1 MLFNHPLSMAK
12 TIENLSHLSTKLS
25 AAAKSNAGTSDKLEL
40 DAASKEVR
48 SLIEEVKEQQS
59 FETDLSEPL
68 TTLNMKVDSIVK
80 DPNMENGKWELMT
93 NKIKDLRSSMAEVK
107 SQLHWRKV
115 PMGKVIESLSFMYA
129 RLIDAAKPDKASK
142 LSSPDTAAGDPKSKD
157 AAGDPKSKDET
168 SESFEL
174 DKACNELKY
183 LIDEFKKLQVYET
196 NLSDPLKT
204 IQNNVDDIL
213 GDLNANADNVE
224 WETIKRNLKVL
235 RSNMTK
241 VKAQLPLLHQTSS
254 STEARRLLTTTSRE
268 EASKLPSPYQAD
280 GILQKGPFFKE
291 FQDRYQNLYTREKLC
306 LLCFAIFPE
315 NAEVSE
321 RLLRFWWEGE
331 RLRPESESDKKTVN
345 EILEEFVERG
355 FIEPVYKRSGSKG
368 SCYKMHPIVRCLIVR
383 HAKEANFFY
392 YDCKGYPNMEF
403 FKSKKI
409 CLVKSEGPSWWSK
422 DVLAFTKARE
432 QAQEQAQAQPQAQAQ
447 AQAQPQAQEQP
458 QAQQGKDKK
467 QAEDET
473 KTKTKNKQKQKLEEQ
488 ERKEKDKKRKEDEK
502 QERKE
507 KDKKRKEDE
516 KQERKE
522 KDKRKEDKNQERK
535 EMEKK
540 INEDEN
546 QERKAMDKK
555 RKEDEKQE
563 RKEKEK
569 KRIEDEKK
577 RGKLE
582 TKRINYLENLQTLFN
597 VSKQFPE
604 LPEELFPKMKN
615 IDVLYL
621 GRWERTAERHMEVED
636 VNFLR
641 GLKNMNK
648 LRFFSLQGISG
659 IKTLPVSIGMLQNLR
674 ILDLKACHNL
684 EELPK
689 EVGLLK
695 MLSYL
700 DLSECYLLDRI
711 PTDLSKLSKLKV
723 LKGFVISSNSP
734 CHLTHLTTLSELEK
748 LSISI
753 HDDKFSI
760 KEEES
765 IKHFSEFK
773 SLTKLKIA
781 WGAGGTKKSHDK
793 AKHPEDKKKTS
804 EVSKLVPTAK
814 VLEKYLK
821 LPFLGSSK
829 SVPEKGNV
837 AVAPTTAK
845 AGQDKNGDNA
855 KKKKSGAVL
864 QSNVRANNKDQGG
877 RSPKPELKLEK
888 LDIRCYPDKEPPK
901 WLVPKTLTHL
911 RRLYF
916 RGGEVS
922 HIPVANKDE
931 KWNVETLRLKYLINI
946 KMDWKQIQKQFPDL
960 KLLEKVNCPQ
970 ITFCPC
976 DASGAWE
983 KQA

>member
-1 MLFNHPLSMAK
+1 MAK

-40 DAASKEVR
+40 DAASKE
-48 SLIEEVKEQQS
+48 
-59 FETDLSEPL
+59 
-68 TTLNMKVDSIVK
+68 
-80 DPNMENGKWELMT
+80 
-93 NKIKDLRSSMAEVK
+93 
-107 SQLHWRKV
+107 V

-280 GILQKGPFFKE
+280 GIFQKGPFFKE

-488 ERKEKDKKRKEDEK
+488 ERKG
-502 QERKE
+502 

-734 CHLTHLTTLSELEK
+734 CHLTHLTT
-748 LSISI
+748 I

-781 WGAGGTKKSHDK
+781 WGVGGTKKSHDK

-804 EVSKLVPTAK
+804 EVSKLVPTA
-814 VLEKYLK
+814 
-821 LPFLGSSK
+821 K

-864 QSNVRANNKDQGG
+864 QSNVHANNKDQGG

-901 WLVPKTLTHL
+901 WLVPKSLTHL

-922 HIPVANKDE
+922 HIPVANKEE
-931 KWNVETLRLKYLINI
+931 KWN
-946 KMDWKQIQKQFPDL
+946 QFPDL

>member
-1 MLFNHPLSMAK
+1 MSLNSKDSSPLPR
-12 TIENLSHLSTKLS
+12 
-25 AAAKSNAGTSDKLEL
+25 D
-40 DAASKEVR
+40 D
-48 SLIEEVKEQQS
+48 Q
-59 FETDLSEPL
+59 
-68 TTLNMKVDSIVK
+68 
-80 DPNMENGKWELMT
+80 
-93 NKIKDLRSSMAEVK
+93 
-107 SQLHWRKV
+107 V

-280 GILQKGPFFKE
+280 GIFQKGPFFKE

-422 DVLAFTKARE
+422 DVLAFTKAR
-432 QAQEQAQAQPQAQAQ
+432 
-447 AQAQPQAQEQP
+447 
-458 QAQQGKDKK
+458 
-467 QAEDET
+467 
-473 KTKTKNKQKQKLEEQ
+473 
-488 ERKEKDKKRKEDEK
+488 
-502 QERKE
+502 
-507 KDKKRKEDE
+507 
-516 KQERKE
+516 
-522 KDKRKEDKNQERK
+522 
-535 EMEKK
+535 
-540 INEDEN
+540 
-546 QERKAMDKK
+546 
-555 RKEDEKQE
+555 
-563 RKEKEK
+563 
-569 KRIEDEKK
+569 
-577 RGKLE
+577 
-582 TKRINYLENLQTLFN
+582 
-597 VSKQFPE
+597 
-604 LPEELFPKMKN
+604 
-615 IDVLYL
+615 
-621 GRWERTAERHMEVED
+621 RWERTAERHMEVED

-781 WGAGGTKKSHDK
+781 WGVGGTKKSHDK

-864 QSNVRANNKDQGG
+864 QSNVHANNKDQGG

-901 WLVPKTLTHL
+901 WLVPKSLTHL

-922 HIPVANKDE
+922 HIPVANKEE

-976 DASGAWE
+976 DASCNETSESFELDKACNELKYLIDEFKKLQVYETNLSEPLKTIPNNVNDILGDLIANADNVEWE
-983 KQA
+983 TIKRNLKVLRSTMTKVKAQLPLLHQTSSSTEARRLLTTTSREEASKLPSPYQADGIFQKGPFLKEFQDRYEILRGRDEDEKEK

>member
-1 MLFNHPLSMAK
+1 MAK
-12 TIENLSHLSTKLS
+12 TIENLSLLSTRLS
-25 AAAKSNAGTSDKLEL
+25 EAAKSNAGTSDKLEL
-40 DAASKEVR
+40 GAASKELS
-48 SLIEEVKEQQS
+48 SLIEEAKEQQS
-59 FETDLSEPL
+59 FESYLSHSL
-68 TTLNMKVDSIVK
+68 TYIHMTVDDIVK
-80 DPNMENGKWELMT
+80 DPNMENGKT
-93 NKIKDLRSSMAEVK
+93 KKNHNRS
-107 SQLHWRKV
+107 
-115 PMGKVIESLSFMYA
+115 
-129 RLIDAAKPDKASK
+129 
-142 LSSPDTAAGDPKSKD
+142 PKSKD
-157 AAGDPKSKDET
+157 DT
-168 SESFEL
+168 SESFEI
-174 DKACNELKY
+174 DKACSDIKY
-183 LIDEFKKLQVYET
+183 LIGVFKQLLIT
-196 NLSDPLKT
+196 S

-241 VKAQLPLLHQTSS
+241 VQAQLPLLHQTSS

-280 GILQKGPFFKE
+280 GIFEKGSFLKD
-291 FQDRYQNLYTREKLC
+291 FQDRYETLGKREKLC

-422 DVLAFTKARE
+422 D
-432 QAQEQAQAQPQAQAQ
+432 
-447 AQAQPQAQEQP
+447 
-458 QAQQGKDKK
+458 D
-467 QAEDET
+467 
-473 KTKTKNKQKQKLEEQ
+473 
-488 ERKEKDKKRKEDEK
+488 
-502 QERKE
+502 
-507 KDKKRKEDE
+507 
-516 KQERKE
+516 
-522 KDKRKEDKNQERK
+522 QERK

-540 INEDEN
+540 
-546 QERKAMDKK
+546 RAA
-555 RKEDEKQE
+555 
-563 RKEKEK
+563 
-569 KRIEDEKK
+569 
-577 RGKLE
+577 LE
-582 TKRINYLENLQTLFN
+582 TTRAKYLGNLQTLFN

-604 LPEELFPKMKN
+604 LPEELFPNMKN

-621 GRWERTAERHMEVED
+621 GRWERTAERHMEVVD

-641 GLKNMNK
+641 GLKNMSK

-659 IKTLPVSIGMLQNLR
+659 IKKLPNSIGMLQNLR
-674 ILDLKACHNL
+674 ILDLKACDTL
-684 EELPK
+684 EELPE

-700 DLSECYLLDRI
+700 DLSECYLLETI
-711 PTDLSKLSKLKV
+711 PKDLSKLSKLKV
-723 LKGFVISSNSP
+723 LKGFIISSNSP
-734 CHLTHLTTLSELEK
+734 CDLTHLTTLSELEK

-765 IKHFSEFK
+765 IKQFSKFK
-773 SLTKLKIA
+773 SLTKLQIA
-781 WGAGGTKKSHDK
+781 WGAGGIKKSADR
-793 AKHPEDKKKTS
+793 AKHPEDKNKTS
-804 EVSKLVPTAK
+804 EASKLWPTAK

-829 SVPEKGNV
+829 SVPKKGNV
-837 AVAPTTAK
+837 TVAAATAK

-864 QSNVRANNKDQGG
+864 QSNVHANNKDQGG
-877 RSPKPELKLEK
+877 RSPKPVLQSELKLEK

-911 RRLYF
+911 KRLYF
-916 RGGEVS
+916 RCGELS
-922 HIPVANKDE
+922 HIPVANRDE
-931 KWNVETLRLKYLINI
+931 RRTGNKFKS
-946 KMDWKQIQKQFPDL
+946 KFPEL

-983 KQA
+983 LKQA

>member
-1 MLFNHPLSMAK
+1 MAK
-12 TIENLSHLSTKLS
+12 TIESLSHLSTRLS
-25 AAAKSNAGTSDKLEL
+25 EAAKSNAGKSDKLEL
-40 DAASKEVR
+40 DAACKELS
-48 SLIEEVKEQQS
+48 SLIVEVKEQQS
-59 FETDLSEPL
+59 FEIDLSEPL
-68 TTLNMKVDSIVK
+68 TTLHMKVDSIVK

-93 NKIKDLRSSMAEVK
+93 NKIKDLRSSMTEVK
-107 SQLHWRKV
+107 SQLHLRKV
-115 PMGKVIESLSFMYA
+115 PMGKVIERLSFMYA
-129 RLIDAAKPDKASK
+129 RLIDAAKPDEAST
-142 LSSPDTAAGDPKSKD
+142 DGDPKSKD
-157 AAGDPKSKDET
+157 KT

-174 DKACNELKY
+174 NKACNELKY

-196 NLSDPLKT
+196 NLSEPLKT

-241 VKAQLPLLHQTSS
+241 VKAQLPLLHQTYS

-280 GILQKGPFFKE
+280 GIFQKGFFLKE
-291 FQDRYQNLYTREKLC
+291 FQDRYKTLDTREKLC

-331 RLRPESESDKKTVN
+331 RLRPTSESDTKTVN

-383 HAKEANFFY
+383 LAKEANFFY
-392 YDCKGYPNMEF
+392 YDSKGYPNMEF

-432 QAQEQAQAQPQAQAQ
+432 QAQAQAQAQPQAQAQ
-447 AQAQPQAQEQP
+447 AQAQPQAQPQAQVQP
-458 QAQQGKDKK
+458 QAQQGKDR
-467 QAEDET
+467 
-473 KTKTKNKQKQKLEEQ
+473 Q
-488 ERKEKDKKRKEDEK
+488 EKEDEK

-507 KDKKRKEDE
+507 KDQRKEEE

-522 KDKRKEDKNQERK
+522 
-535 EMEKK
+535 
-540 INEDEN
+540 
-546 QERKAMDKK
+546 MDKK
-555 RKEDEKQE
+555 RKEDKKQE

-659 IKTLPVSIGMLQNLR
+659 IKTLPISIGMLQNLR

-734 CHLTHLTTLSELEK
+734 CDLNHLTTLSELEK

-765 IKHFSEFK
+765 INHFSKFK

-793 AKHPEDKKKTS
+793 AKQPEDKNKTS
-804 EVSKLVPTAK
+804 EGSKLGPTAK

-855 KKKKSGAVL
+855 KKKNSGAVL
-864 QSNVRANNKDQGG
+864 QSNVHANNKDQGG
-877 RSPKPELKLEK
+877 RSPKPVLQSELKLEK

-911 RRLYF
+911 QRLYF

-922 HIPVANKDE
+922 HIPVANRDE

-946 KMDWKQIQKQFPDL
+946 KMDWKQIQKQFPEL

-970 ITFCPC
+970 IMFCPC

-983 KQA
+983 KRA

>member
-1 MLFNHPLSMAK
+1 MAK
-12 TIENLSHLSTKLS
+12 TTESLSLSPTCS
-25 AAAKSNAGTSDKLEL
+25 EASNRDAANGDSKSNAGTADKRKL
-40 DAASKEVR
+40 DEAC
-48 SLIEEVKEQQS
+48 
-59 FETDLSEPL
+59 
-68 TTLNMKVDSIVK
+68 
-80 DPNMENGKWELMT
+80 
-93 NKIKDLRSSMAEVK
+93 
-107 SQLHWRKV
+107 KV
-115 PMGKVIESLSFMYA
+115 PMGNVIESLKNLYENL
-129 RLIDAAKPDKASK
+129 RQASK
-142 LSSPDTAAGDPKSKD
+142 LSPPATAAGDPK
-157 AAGDPKSKDET
+157 PKDET
-168 SESFEL
+168 SDL

-183 LIDEFKKLQVYET
+183 LIDEFEKLQLYET
-196 NLSDPLKT
+196 NLSGPLET
-204 IQNNVDDIL
+204 IEKNVEDIL
-213 GDLNANADNVE
+213 GDLNANKDNVE
-224 WETIKRNLKVL
+224 WETTKKNLKVL

-254 STEARRLLTTTSRE
+254 STEARRLLATTSRE

-280 GILQKGPFFKE
+280 GIFEKGSFLKE
-291 FQDRYQNLYTREKLC
+291 FEDCYKNLGKREKLC

-331 RLRPESESDKKTVN
+331 RLRPTSESDKKTVN
-345 EILEEFVERG
+345 EILDEFVERG

-383 HAKEANFFY
+383 LANQANFFY
-392 YDCKGYPNMEF
+392 YDSKGYPNMEF

-432 QAQEQAQAQPQAQAQ
+432 QAQ
-447 AQAQPQAQEQP
+447 
-458 QAQQGKDKK
+458 QGKDTK
-467 QAEDET
+467 QPKAVTMT
-473 KTKTKNKQKQKLEEQ
+473 KD
-488 ERKEKDKKRKEDEK
+488 DKK
-502 QERKE
+502 
-507 KDKKRKEDE
+507 
-516 KQERKE
+516 
-522 KDKRKEDKNQERK
+522 QERK
-535 EMEKK
+535 EMEK
-540 INEDEN
+540 
-546 QERKAMDKK
+546 M
-555 RKEDEKQE
+555 
-563 RKEKEK
+563 
-569 KRIEDEKK
+569 

-582 TKRINYLENLQTLFN
+582 TERINYLENLQTLFN

-621 GRWERTAERHMEVED
+621 GRWERTAERHMEVEEVD
-636 VNFLR
+636 FLK

-648 LRFFSLQGISG
+648 LRFFSLHGISG
-659 IKTLPVSIGMLQNLR
+659 IKKLPDSIGMLQNLR
-674 ILDLKACHNL
+674 ILDLKACHTL

-734 CHLTHLTTLSELEK
+734 CNLTHLTTLSELEK

-760 KEEES
+760 KEKES
-765 IKHFSEFK
+765 IKQFSKFNK
-773 SLTKLKIA
+773 LTKLKIA
-781 WGAGGTKKSHDK
+781 WGAGGTKKSLDK
-793 AKHPEDKKKTS
+793 AKRSEDKNKTS
-804 EVSKLVPTAK
+804 EASKLSPTAN

-821 LPFLGSSK
+821 LPFWGSSK

-837 AVAPTTAK
+837 AVAATTAK

-855 KKKKSGAVL
+855 KKQES
-864 QSNVRANNKDQGG
+864 
-877 RSPKPELKLEK
+877 EFKLEK

-901 WLVPKTLTHL
+901 WLVPKTLTRL
-911 RRLYF
+911 KRLYF
-916 RGGEVS
+916 SGGEVS
-922 HIPVANKDE
+922 HIPVANGDE
-931 KWNVETLRLKYLINI
+931 KWNVEFLRLKYLINI
-946 KMDWKQIQKQFPDL
+946 KMDWKQVQKQFPEL

-976 DASGAWE
+976 DASGVWE
-983 KQA
+983 VKQAGTEIRMDAHPS

>member
-1 MLFNHPLSMAK
+1 
-12 TIENLSHLSTKLS
+12 
-25 AAAKSNAGTSDKLEL
+25 
-40 DAASKEVR
+40 
-48 SLIEEVKEQQS
+48 
-59 FETDLSEPL
+59 
-68 TTLNMKVDSIVK
+68 
-80 DPNMENGKWELMT
+80 
-93 NKIKDLRSSMAEVK
+93 
-107 SQLHWRKV
+107 
-115 PMGKVIESLSFMYA
+115 
-129 RLIDAAKPDKASK
+129 
-142 LSSPDTAAGDPKSKD
+142 
-157 AAGDPKSKDET
+157 
-168 SESFEL
+168 
-174 DKACNELKY
+174 
-183 LIDEFKKLQVYET
+183 
-196 NLSDPLKT
+196 
-204 IQNNVDDIL
+204 
-213 GDLNANADNVE
+213 
-224 WETIKRNLKVL
+224 
-235 RSNMTK
+235 MTK
-241 VKAQLPLLHQTSS
+241 VQAQLPLLHQTSS

-280 GILQKGPFFKE
+280 GIFEKGSFLKD
-291 FQDRYQNLYTREKLC
+291 FQDRYETLGKREKLC

-432 QAQEQAQAQPQAQAQ
+432 QAQAQAQPQA
-447 AQAQPQAQEQP
+447 E
-458 QAQQGKDKK
+458 QGKDKK
-467 QAEDET
+467 QAEAET
-473 KTKTKNKQKQKLEEQ
+473 MTKEKKQKQKQKQKQKLE
-488 ERKEKDKKRKEDEK
+488 D
-502 QERKE
+502 
-507 KDKKRKEDE
+507 
-516 KQERKE
+516 
-522 KDKRKEDKNQERK
+522 QERK

-540 INEDEN
+540 
-546 QERKAMDKK
+546 RAA
-555 RKEDEKQE
+555 
-563 RKEKEK
+563 
-569 KRIEDEKK
+569 
-577 RGKLE
+577 LE
-582 TKRINYLENLQTLFN
+582 TTRAKYLGNLQTLFN

-604 LPEELFPKMKN
+604 LPEELFPNMKN

-621 GRWERTAERHMEVED
+621 GRWERTAERHMEVVD

-641 GLKNMNK
+641 GLKNMSK

-659 IKTLPVSIGMLQNLR
+659 IKKLPNSIGMLQNLR
-674 ILDLKACHNL
+674 ILDLKACDTL
-684 EELPK
+684 EELPE

-700 DLSECYLLDRI
+700 DLSECYLLETI
-711 PTDLSKLSKLKV
+711 PKDLSKLSKLKV
-723 LKGFVISSNSP
+723 LKGFIISSNSP
-734 CHLTHLTTLSELEK
+734 CDLTHLTTLSELEK

-765 IKHFSEFK
+765 IKQFSKFK
-773 SLTKLKIA
+773 SLTKLQIA
-781 WGAGGTKKSHDK
+781 WGAGGIKKSADR
-793 AKHPEDKKKTS
+793 AKHPEDKNKTS
-804 EVSKLVPTAK
+804 EASKLWPTAK

-829 SVPEKGNV
+829 SVPKKGNV
-837 AVAPTTAK
+837 TVAAATAK

-864 QSNVRANNKDQGG
+864 QSNVHANNKDQGG
-877 RSPKPELKLEK
+877 RSPKPVLQSELKLEK

-911 RRLYF
+911 KRLYF
-916 RGGEVS
+916 RCGELS
-922 HIPVANKDE
+922 HIPVANRDE
-931 KWNVETLRLKYLINI
+931 RWNVETLRLKYLINI
-946 KMDWKQIQKQFPDL
+946 KMDWKQVQKQFPEL

-983 KQA
+983 LKQA

>member
-1 MLFNHPLSMAK
+1 MSLNSKDGSPLPQ
-12 TIENLSHLSTKLS
+12 NY
-25 AAAKSNAGTSDKLEL
+25 
-40 DAASKEVR
+40 
-48 SLIEEVKEQQS
+48 Q
-59 FETDLSEPL
+59 
-68 TTLNMKVDSIVK
+68 
-80 DPNMENGKWELMT
+80 
-93 NKIKDLRSSMAEVK
+93 
-107 SQLHWRKV
+107 V
-115 PMGKVIESLSFMYA
+115 PMGKVIVSLNRRYEDLKAVA
-129 RLIDAAKPDKASK
+129 RKAPK
-142 LSSPDTAAGDPKSKD
+142 LSSPATGAGDPM
-157 AAGDPKSKDET
+157 PKDET
-168 SESFEL
+168 SDL

-196 NLSDPLKT
+196 NLSDPLVT
-204 IQNNVDDIL
+204 IEKNVDDIL
-213 GDLNANADNVE
+213 GDLNANPDNVE
-224 WETIKRNLKVL
+224 WETTKDNLKVL

-254 STEARRLLTTTSRE
+254 STEARRLLATTSRE

-280 GILQKGPFFKE
+280 GIFEKGSFFKE
-291 FQDRYQNLYTREKLC
+291 FQHRYETLGIREKLC

-331 RLRPESESDKKTVN
+331 RLRLTSESDTKTVN
-345 EILEEFVERG
+345 EILDEFVEPG

-383 HAKEANFFY
+383 LAKQANFFY
-392 YDCKGYPNMEF
+392 YDSKGYPNMEF

-422 DVLAFTKARE
+422 DVLAFKKARK
-432 QAQEQAQAQPQAQAQ
+432 
-447 AQAQPQAQEQP
+447 
-458 QAQQGKDKK
+458 QAQQGNDKK
-467 QAEDET
+467 QAEADTMT
-473 KTKTKNKQKQKLEEQ
+473 KEKQKQAEADTMTKEKQKQKQKLEEQ
-488 ERKEKDKKRKEDEK
+488 QRK
-502 QERKE
+502 Q
-507 KDKKRKEDE
+507 
-516 KQERKE
+516 
-522 KDKRKEDKNQERK
+522 
-535 EMEKK
+535 M
-540 INEDEN
+540 
-546 QERKAMDKK
+546 
-555 RKEDEKQE
+555 
-563 RKEKEK
+563 
-569 KRIEDEKK
+569 
-577 RGKLE
+577 E

-615 IDVLYL
+615 IKVLYL

-636 VNFLR
+636 VGFLK

-648 LRFFSLQGISG
+648 LRFFSLHGISG
-659 IKTLPVSIGMLQNLR
+659 IKKLPDSIGMLQNLR
-674 ILDLKACHNL
+674 ILDLKACHTL

-700 DLSECYLLDRI
+700 DLSECYLLDWI

-734 CHLTHLTTLSELEK
+734 CTLTHLTTLSELEK

-753 HDDKFSI
+753 HNDKFSI

-765 IKHFSEFK
+765 IKYFSEFN

-781 WGAGGTKKSHDK
+781 WGAGGTKKSLDK
-793 AKHPEDKKKTS
+793 AKHPEDKNKTS
-804 EVSKLVPTAK
+804 EASKLGPTAK

-837 AVAPTTAK
+837 AVAATTAK
-845 AGQDKNGDNA
+845 AGQNKNGDNA
-855 KKKKSGAVL
+855 KKQKSGAVV
-864 QSNVRANNKDQGG
+864 QSNVHANNKDQGG
-877 RSPKPELKLEK
+877 RSPKPVLPSELKLEK

-901 WLVPKTLTHL
+901 WLVPETLTRL
-911 RRLYF
+911 KRLYF

-922 HIPVANKDE
+922 HIPVANRDE
-931 KWNVETLRLKYLINI
+931 KWNVEILRLKYLINI
-946 KMDWKQIQKQFPDL
+946 KMDWKQVQKQFPEL

-976 DASGAWE
+976 DGSGVWE
-983 KQA
+983 VKQAGTKIRMDAQPS